1 MVTTIHQFRF
11 WKVML
16 LIFSLT
22 CLTLNTDASTSPDVV
37 TTPSM
42 NDVSEA
48 IRLGQF
54 QRALILLDEL
64 EASFSQ
70 SATQSIGID
79 FHLKRSEILLASGKP
94 KAAIEE
100 ISEALSTTQ
109 SQKMPSQQAALLGL
123 MGVSWLRL
131 GHIEKAV
138 QYQQNSLK
146 FAQMSG
152 DAGVLAVSLN
162 NLGNALTAQGDRSL
176 ALQRYQAG
184 AEQAQQAGNTIL
196 AAKAWINAARL
207 SGSLQSTPE
216 SIAELL
222 NSAEQAISRS
232 ESSHDKAL
240 TLISLSQLYLQSTKS
255 EQKTGSDL
263 QKAHTLLSN
272 AVDLSR
278 TINDKLTLS
287 YALGYSG
294 QLYLSQARYK
304 DALQLVQQA
313 TFIAQEIDHPEL
325 LYRWQW
331 LTGRILNHQG
341 QNNQAIIAYQQ
352 AIDTLQPIR
361 LQLIKRQN
369 TSEQSFRDGIGAI
382 YFELADLLL
391 RRYDTVED
399 KMAVED
405 LMDARQTV
413 ERFKSLELEDYF
425 QDDCVAALQAK
436 TRGVD
441 NLSANT
447 AALYPVVLPDRLELL
462 VNLPSGMKKVTV
474 AMNRAELTAQ
484 IRTLRLYLEKRTT
497 RQYLPAAQALYK
509 ALILPIEPWLKEQ
522 SVDTLV
528 FIPDG
533 SLRTIPLAALHDGN
547 QFLIEKFAIATSPG
561 LTLTDPR
568 TIPRKDTQIL
578 LNGLTEGVQ
587 DFSPLPFVEQE
598 LQQIADLYQSHTI
611 LKNEGFRVN
620 NLREELA
627 DIPYRIVHIAS
638 HGQFNA
644 DNRETFVLAYDNKI
658 SMNTLEDLLGL
669 SRYRNNP
676 VELLT
681 LSACQTAA
689 GDDRAALG
697 LAGVA
702 IKAGARSALAS
713 LWFIN
718 DRASSVL
725 VTEFYRQLQNPKL
738 SKAKALQQAQLIL
751 LKQRRYRHPSLWA
764 PFLLIGNWL

>member
-413 ERFKSLELEDYF
+413 
-425 QDDCVAALQAK
+425 
-436 TRGVD
+436 
-441 NLSANT
+441 
-447 AALYPVVLPDRLELL
+447 
-462 VNLPSGMKKVTV
+462 
-474 AMNRAELTAQ
+474 
-484 IRTLRLYLEKRTT
+484 
-497 RQYLPAAQALYK
+497 
-509 ALILPIEPWLKEQ
+509 
-522 SVDTLV
+522 
-528 FIPDG
+528 
-533 SLRTIPLAALHDGN
+533 
-547 QFLIEKFAIATSPG
+547 
-561 LTLTDPR
+561 
-568 TIPRKDTQIL
+568 
-578 LNGLTEGVQ
+578 
-587 DFSPLPFVEQE
+587 
-598 LQQIADLYQSHTI
+598 
-611 LKNEGFRVN
+611 
-620 NLREELA
+620 
-627 DIPYRIVHIAS
+627 
-638 HGQFNA
+638 
-644 DNRETFVLAYDNKI
+644 
-658 SMNTLEDLLGL
+658 
-669 SRYRNNP
+669 
-676 VELLT
+676 
-681 LSACQTAA
+681 
-689 GDDRAALG
+689 
-697 LAGVA
+697 
-702 IKAGARSALAS
+702 
-713 LWFIN
+713 
-718 DRASSVL
+718 
-725 VTEFYRQLQNPKL
+725 
-738 SKAKALQQAQLIL
+738 
-751 LKQRRYRHPSLWA
+751 
-764 PFLLIGNWL
+764 